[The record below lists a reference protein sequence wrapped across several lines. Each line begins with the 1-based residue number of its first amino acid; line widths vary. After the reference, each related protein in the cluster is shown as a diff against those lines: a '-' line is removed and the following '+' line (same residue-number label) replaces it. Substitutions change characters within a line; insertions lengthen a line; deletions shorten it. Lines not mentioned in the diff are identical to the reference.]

1 MSKYIINEKALEDIN
16 KIWIYTAENCPEEQ
30 AVRYYNLIFSE
41 IEYIVT
47 NFKIARD
54 FGNIRKNYRCWK
66 VKSQIIFFKKT
77 KDNEIEVIRILHE
90 RMDIENQLGGQ
101 LDPWSWRRPAR
112 CRQNDPPRLRR
123 ERMQRPGRYCRRSGS

>member
-16 KIWIYTAENCPEEQ
+16 KIWIYTAENWPEEQ

-66 VKSQIIFFKKT
+66 VKSHIIFFKKT

-90 RMDIENQLGGQ
+90 RMDIENQLGE
-101 LDPWSWRRPAR
+101 L
-112 CRQNDPPRLRR
+112 
-123 ERMQRPGRYCRRSGS
+123 